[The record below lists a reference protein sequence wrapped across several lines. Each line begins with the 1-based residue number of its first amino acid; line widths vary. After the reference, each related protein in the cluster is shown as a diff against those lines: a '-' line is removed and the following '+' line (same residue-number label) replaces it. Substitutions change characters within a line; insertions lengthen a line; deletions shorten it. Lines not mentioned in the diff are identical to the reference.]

1 MVNTEW
7 TIKQIMRSPV
17 ALVFLGFLLTVIAV
31 LCRVI
36 MIQDNKIDRQQ
47 TQLIV
52 CKEEAALII
61 GQQKDE
67 HIKMLIKFR
76 SEQDSTR
83 SMIGRLNEKR
93 KRK

>member
-36 MIQDNKIDRQQ
+36 VTKDEKIDRQQ

-61 GQQKDE
+61 RQQRTS
-67 HIKMLIKFR
+67 I
-76 SEQDSTR
+76 
-83 SMIGRLNEKR
+83 
-93 KRK
+93 